1 MTVKQS
7 VPAGK
12 TVVGIIFLCVIFNLS
27 GCASLK
33 QTRKEGMLEI
43 SELQAFDGIYN
54 NVASQQ
60 EDAEFSSLWNQLILQ
75 DKIDLL
81 DFKNAK
87 IRLSTLGKNQ
97 IEATWLLGDTVRKSI
112 VLEGKLKDNYFVSR
126 HKRIIIPIP
135 LIYGQIKNNQF
146 QLWIGQDNQLHLDR
160 LQNRWGWV
168 FVFLA
173 GTDNTSSHRY
183 EKAK

>member
-1 MTVKQS
+1 MTLIRS
-7 VPAGK
+7 IPAGK
-12 TVVGIIFLCVIFNLS
+12 TAVGVVLLCTFFSVC

-43 SELQAFDGIYN
+43 SELKAFDGIYN
-54 NVASQQ
+54 NVSSQE
-60 EDAEFSSLWNQLILQ
+60 EDAEFSSLWNQLILR

-81 DFKNAK
+81 DFRNAK
-87 IRLSTLGKNQ
+87 IRLSTIGNNQ
-97 IEATWLLGDTVRKSI
+97 IKATWLLGDTAKKSI
-112 VLEGKLKDNYFVSR
+112 LLDGKLKDNYFVSR
-126 HKRIIIPIP
+126 HNRIIIPIP

-146 QLWIGQDNQLHLDR
+146 QLWLGQDNQLHLDR

-173 GTDNTSSHRY
+173 GADNTSSYKY